1 MTASFAAGPAPSFR
15 LDVDGAPVALVTGAA
30 GGIGAR
36 VALGLAEFGADV
48 TCVDVSVDGL
58 KETVTAI
65 EGVGR
70 RAVAIEADVADADA
84 MAAAVR
90 RAQDELG
97 PLRHAVN
104 CAGVHDNAPAE
115 SMPRAQWQRLLDV
128 NLTGVFTC
136 CQAEGAAMLAH
147 GGGSIVNIGSISATI
162 ANRGLSQVHYNAA
175 KAGVLHLTTSL
186 ALEWADRGVRVNAVS
201 PGYTATPMAKHPDV
215 WPHVQAYTKDI
226 PLGRMAETEEL
237 VGPVVFLLS
246 GAASYVTGA
255 NLLVDGGAVAW

>member
-1 MTASFAAGPAPSFR
+1 VTGAFPAGPAPSFR
-15 LDVDGAPVALVTGAA
+15 LDVDGPVTALVTGAA

-48 TCVDVSVDGL
+48 GCVDVSADGL
-58 KETVTAI
+58 KATVAAI
-65 EGVGR
+65 EAAGH
-70 RAVAIEADVADADA
+70 RALALEADVADADA
-84 MAAAVR
+84 MAEAVR
-90 RAQDELG
+90 RTEADLG
-97 PLRHAVN
+97 PVRHAVN

-115 SMPRAQWQRLLDV
+115 EMPRSQWQRLVDV
-128 NLTGVFTC
+128 NLTGVFTS
-136 CQAEGAAMLAH
+136 CQAEGAAMLDH
-147 GGGSIVNIGSISATI
+147 GGGSIVNIGSISASI
-162 ANRGLSQVHYNAA
+162 ANRGLTQVHYNSA
-175 KAGVLHLTTSL
+175 KAGVVHLTTSL

-237 VGPVVFLLS
+237 IGPVVFLLS

>member
-1 MTASFAAGPAPSFR
+1 MTASFAATPAPSFR
-15 LDVDGAPVALVTGAA
+15 LDGDGPAVALVTGGA

-48 TCVDVSVDGL
+48 ACVDVSADGL
-58 KETVTAI
+58 KETVAAI

-70 RAVAIEADVADADA
+70 RALAVEADVADADA
-84 MAAAVR
+84 MVAAVR
-90 RAQDELG
+90 RTEDELG

-115 SMPRAQWQRLLDV
+115 SMPRAQWQRLVDV
-128 NLTGVFTC
+128 NLTGIFTC

-162 ANRGLSQVHYNAA
+162 ANRGLAQVHYNAA

-237 VGPVVFLLS
+237 IGPVVFLL
-246 GAASYVTGA
+246 GPTATYCTGV